1 MWAIILCSGSVSLLL
16 LGIIYVVIVG
26 WFCLFNSRFLIDI
39 RTKALRHRVLYS
51 ALDGLERGIL
61 YLAGRVV
68 DGVRSGILAS
78 QLDEIVTKLCEA
90 MKNGF
95 TRHMESFGVKQA
107 SKIVKTAIMLGSTV
121 AQQWLTDTGFKRY
134 LVFIDINKPTGYSI

>member
-1 MWAIILCSGSVSLLL
+1 M
-16 LGIIYVVIVG
+16 
-26 WFCLFNSRFLIDI
+26 FNSRFLIDI